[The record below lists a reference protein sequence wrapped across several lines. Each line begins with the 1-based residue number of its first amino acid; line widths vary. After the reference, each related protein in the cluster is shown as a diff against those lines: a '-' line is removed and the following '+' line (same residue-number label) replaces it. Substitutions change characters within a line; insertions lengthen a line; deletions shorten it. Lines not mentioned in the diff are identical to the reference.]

1 MKSLIWKE
9 WRETRW
15 LTIVLLVLCLV
26 SSLCWKLV
34 KPGEAHV
41 IGPPI
46 WTVLALFIG
55 ARAFAGEKQASTIEF
70 LSAQP
75 LRKAHLWA
83 IKAAWGFGIVMAVVA
98 ISCLFDYILMLA
110 DPFYEAFHLLE
121 LPLSWIVLALLAVY
135 SVALLSSTIA
145 DKTVVALG
153 LNVAMWPIIG
163 LFVAGFDRFNPHFFQ
178 FVNEWWGV
186 PLALVWFSFVVLAV
200 SFVIITWREI
210 WPTYPAALKVGAAVF
225 GGVTVILLLIVS
237 TANISPDRITRIN
250 WLRAPAEIRR
260 FAETRREVE
269 ATVLWRGKL
278 IKVGPPATS
287 LDFSASV
294 GGRELPPWRIDDFG
308 HFLQKSSEPPFRQRK
323 HPAWSAKNLVEL
335 TRGCAVAKIVSG
347 EDAGGYL
354 VENIERPL
362 RYQSQFGMPRRVRTT
377 IRPIENSSLS
387 WLGISTSLAG
397 RRRTRYYQFYFA
409 EELPN
414 GQKHVRVFY
423 REGDEPVRTARV
435 GALEAI
441 SPWRSRCIWSSAPDE
456 GKVML
461 HTVIWRREGMDSK
474 LAEMDEDVRSTISF
488 VTEAVVR
495 YELGGKTFLAD
506 ADNLKRPGFEVPQGV
521 LSRGPDAL
529 RRLAEGLMN
538 PELERLGNL
547 PQVSPVLESVAAG
560 WGVDVPEE
568 LFDKAIFVVPRN
580 RQIVYVKKDNEQQSS
595 VWLLEVESGESKKI
609 LDDIDVT
616 SPAVPEALVAP
627 IMSDYFAFVRDT
639 KTIWTYRDGTL
650 TQIFPP
656 ER

>member
-1 MKSLIWKE
+1 
-9 WRETRW
+9 
-15 LTIVLLVLCLV
+15 
-26 SSLCWKLV
+26 
-34 KPGEAHV
+34 
-41 IGPPI
+41 
-46 WTVLALFIG
+46 VLALFLA
-55 ARAFAGEKQASTIEF
+55 ARAFAGEKQARTIEF
-70 LSAQP
+70 LAAQP
-75 LRKAHLWA
+75 LRKGHLWA

-98 ISCLFDYILMLA
+98 ISSLFDYLLMRA
-110 DPFYEAFHLLE
+110 DPFYEAFHLLKV
-121 LPLSWIVLALLAVY
+121 PLSWIVLALLAVY

-153 LNVAMWPIIG
+153 LNVAMWPIIW

-186 PLALVWFSFVVLAV
+186 PLGLVWFSLVILAV
-200 SFVIITWREI
+200 SFGIVTWREI

-237 TANISPDRITRIN
+237 TANIPPDRITRIN
-250 WLRAPAEIRR
+250 WLRAPEEVRR

-294 GGRELPPWRIDDFG
+294 GAKELPPWRIDDFG
-308 HFLQKSSEPPFRQRK
+308 HFLQKSSEPPFRERK
-323 HPAWSAKNLVEL
+323 HPAWSAKHLVEL

-354 VENIERPL
+354 VDNIERPL
-362 RYQSQFGMPRRVRTT
+362 RYQAQFGIPRRVRTT
-377 IRPIENSSLS
+377 IRPIEGSSLS
-387 WLGISTSLAG
+387 WLGLSTSIAG
-397 RRRTRYYQFYFA
+397 RRRARHYQFYFA

-423 REGDEPVRTARV
+423 REGDEAVRTARI

-441 SPWRSRCIWSSAPDE
+441 SPNHSRCIWSTPSDE

-461 HTVIWRREGMDSK
+461 HTAIWRRRVGDMDVMLVK
-474 LAEMDEDVRSTISF
+474 IDEKVRSTSSF
-488 VTEAVVR
+488 VTETMVR

-506 ADNLKRPGFEVPQGV
+506 ADKLKRRGSEVPEGVLVDVTKLGRRRFFEVPQGV
-521 LSRGPDAL
+521 LARGPDAL

-538 PELERLGNL
+538 TELRGVRNL
-547 PQVSPVLESVAAG
+547 PNVSPVLESVAAG

-568 LFDKAIFVVPRN
+568 LFDVAIFLVPRN
-580 RQIVYVKKDNEQQSS
+580 RQIVYIKKENEQQSS

-656 ER
+656 QR